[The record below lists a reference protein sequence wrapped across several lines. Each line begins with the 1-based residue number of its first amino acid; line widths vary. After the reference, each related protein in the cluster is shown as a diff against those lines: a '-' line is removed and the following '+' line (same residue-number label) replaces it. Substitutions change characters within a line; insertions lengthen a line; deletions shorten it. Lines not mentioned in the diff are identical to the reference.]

1 LQVKGTFS
9 KFSCAVSSC
18 RILDDVCNSSTT
30 SVSLA
35 EGGLRCHGCAV
46 RSPADLSIRRRKCV
60 VPAFGMA
67 VLTASGRPLLAG
79 TDRRVYAITH
89 AKVHGHKFPAYDSAL
104 LGYCLAIPAQAMR
117 TQRADALPGR

>member
-1 LQVKGTFS
+1 MPRV
-9 KFSCAVSSC
+9 C
-18 RILDDVCNSSTT
+18 RPVTGRSLDPAAEVRRA
-30 SVSLA
+30 SVRDGRA
-35 EGGLRCHGCAV
+35 H
-46 RSPADLSIRRRKCV
+46 
-60 VPAFGMA
+60 
-67 VLTASGRPLLAG
+67 GRPLPAG